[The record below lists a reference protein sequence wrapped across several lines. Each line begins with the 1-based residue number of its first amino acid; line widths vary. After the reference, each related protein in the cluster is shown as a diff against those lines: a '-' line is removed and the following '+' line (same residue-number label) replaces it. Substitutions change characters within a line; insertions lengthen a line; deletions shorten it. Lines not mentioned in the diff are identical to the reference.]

1 MALNMQREENRPL
14 NYAGLALAMIVGALG
29 IVAINL
35 YSSGDFVEA
44 ALIKRARAHFAD
56 SLVSA
61 RWLHHELGVDNAASL
76 AVPVSSALANGIA
89 VAGSHQVRLVSAR
102 PLNPGNSPDIWENEA
117 LQRFANGIKEA
128 NTRIKHDQTADF
140 RYMAPLY
147 IETSCLSCH
156 AKQGFKVGELA
167 GGLAVSFD
175 ASDTDLYY
183 RNNAIATVIAIVL
196 IMFGVGQVMAFSV
209 RRVRELGRMA
219 DRERERFESI
229 VQAMDGVVWEA
240 DPKSLQFSF
249 VSRRAVQLLGYPES
263 DWLEPGFW
271 VRHLHP
277 EDKERAIAQ
286 RKKEIYSTDSSEI
299 EYRFLNKDGVPFW
312 FNDRVRIV
320 HRSDKSSVLRG
331 IMIDVT
337 ARKRVEV
344 EAGKLLRAVEQS
356 PASIVI
362 TDRNGVIEYVNPRFT
377 QNFGYT
383 REEAIGKNPRILK
396 SGETPLAIYKT
407 LWMTILSGKEWRG
420 RLKNRCKNGDTI
432 WEDVSIA
439 PLVAENNEI
448 THFLAVKEDV
458 TDRLRVEKEL
468 DDHRNHLEDQVRAR
482 TQDLVLAVQKAT
494 AADRAKSEFLTNM
507 SHEIRTPLNAVI
519 GFCELVLRTELTP
532 QQRDYLDKIDGA
544 GQHLLQLI
552 NNLLDLSKIAAGRVE
567 LATSALDLPQLM
579 ARIGS
584 VLSYKAVEK
593 GISFDMAVDADL
605 PRHLLGDGLRVNQVL
620 FNLVNNAI
628 KFTEKGSVRVEV
640 RRLHQDEK
648 FVRIR
653 FVVEDS
659 GIGMDAKELQRAFE
673 PFAQGDATISRK
685 YGGTGLG
692 LSISRDLIGLM
703 GGQLEA
709 SSEKGLGSRFA
720 FALDFSVAEAE
731 SPSGTEGP
739 GNRLSSAEEYRF
751 PGLRVLLVDDQ
762 PLNRLVAGEMLHACE
777 VEFEAAT
784 NGKEAVDCLFAQG
797 PQAFDVVLM
806 DLQMPEFDGL
816 SAMRAIRAQAGFENL
831 PIVAMTAHVL
841 EEERRV
847 AIAAGAN
854 GHLGK
859 PFHSEQL
866 YEMLARFA
874 PSQKMKRISK
884 VAVALPVDQSAT
896 HTPNPAVLDWQ
907 EGIDRLNGRAEKY
920 LIWLRRFA
928 EERRGVSDEAA
939 ALLNE
944 GKIKETAQ
952 LIHALKGSAGMLGL
966 KRVFEAARV
975 LEMSCRETVSGEK
988 ASVPPSDVDNLRS
1001 AIIEANSLIAG
1012 LNDPPGA

>member
-44 ALIKRARAHFAD
+44 ALNKRARAHFAD

-61 RWLHHELGVDNAASL
+61 RWLHHELGVENAASL
-76 AVPVSSALANGIA
+76 VIPFSSSHASRQAITA
-89 VAGSHQVRLVSAR
+89 SHQVRLVSEH
-102 PLNPGNSPDIWENEA
+102 PLNPGNAPDLWERETLKRFSSGENEA
-117 LQRFANGIKEA
+117 NA
-128 NTRIKHDQTADF
+128 RIKRDHLGEF
-140 RYMAPLY
+140 RYMAPLF
-147 IETSCLSCH
+147 IEASCLNCH
-156 AKQGFKVGELA
+156 AKQGFKVGDLA
-167 GGLAVSFD
+167 GGLEISFD
-175 ASDTDLYY
+175 ASDTDSYY

-196 IMFGVGQVMAFSV
+196 IMFGVGQVMALSV

-263 DWLEPGFW
+263 DWLVPGFW
-271 VRHLHP
+271 ARHLHP
-277 EDKERAIAQ
+277 EDKERAVTQ
-286 RKKEIYSTDSSEI
+286 RRKEIYSTDSSEI
-299 EYRFLNKDGVPFW
+299 EYRFLSKDGVPIW

-320 HRSDKSSVLRG
+320 HSAEKPSVLRG

-362 TDRNGVIEYVNPRFT
+362 TDRSGVIEYVNPRFT
-377 QNFGYT
+377 QNFGYS

-396 SGETPLAIYKT
+396 SGETPLAVYKT

-482 TQDLVLAVQKAT
+482 TQDMVLAVQKAT

-567 LATSALDLPQLM
+567 LVTSALDLPQLM

-584 VLSYKAVEK
+584 VLSYRAVEK
-593 GISFDMAVDADL
+593 GVSFDMAVDADL

-640 RRLHQDEK
+640 RCLHLDEK
-648 FVRIR
+648 FARIH

-659 GIGMDAKELQRAFE
+659 GIGMDATELQRAFE
-673 PFAQGDATISRK
+673 PFAQGDASISRK

-720 FALDFSVAEAE
+720 FALDFSVADAE
-731 SPSGTEGP
+731 LSSESDSF

-762 PLNRLVAGEMLHACE
+762 PLNRLVAGEMLNACE
-777 VEFEAAT
+777 VEFETAT
-784 NGKEAVDCLFAQG
+784 NGKEAVDCLFARG

-831 PIVAMTAHVL
+831 PMVAMTAHVL

-874 PSQKMKRISK
+874 PMQKMKRISK
-884 VAVALPVDQSAT
+884 ATEALPGNKSAASI
-896 HTPNPAVLDWQ
+896 PDPAVLEWH

-928 EERRGVSDEAA
+928 EERRGVSDEAD
-939 ALLNE
+939 ALLKD
-944 GKIKETAQ
+944 GKIQETAQ

-975 LEMSCRETVSGEK
+975 LEMSCRETVSGLK
-988 ASVPPSDVDNLRS
+988 ASVPQADVDNLRS
-1001 AIIEANSLIAG
+1001 AVIEANLLIAG